1 MPLLVQRM
9 IDESF
14 DEVMPTVRA
23 KALRKADELVL
34 LPVRERWRGKASKDS
49 KATLRAQRARIAA
62 DLKAMA
68 PWRRFRAVVLY
79 KMIPHDKSFWRC
91 IRSKSWWALN
101 LIGVVPVAGPLWWL
115 LVFVMKDTGECSQ
128 RFTQNRTRVIPFI
141 GGPSRGGMALTLRCL
156 VLRVPCCT
164 EDEYQLVDF
173 IVSTESAKFFSLGC
187 WSLLVGCF
195 KCVLVAPRV
204 TLHLASFPLTLSNT
218 APSRYYLCASLAVT
232 SCERWGPR
240 LNALDATFF
249 LLQILLVWAAFW
261 RLP

>member
-49 KATLRAQRARIAA
+49 KATQRAQRARIAA
-62 DLKAMA
+62 DLQAMA

-115 LVFVMKDTGECSQ
+115 LVFVMKDTGESSQ
-128 RFTQNRTRVIPFI
+128 RFTLHAQESSGLL
-141 GGPSRGGMALTLRCL
+141 GGPAGHGIDNQPYVALCSVSLVVQRMSTSLWTLL
-156 VLRVPCCT
+156 
-164 EDEYQLVDF
+164 
-173 IVSTESAKFFSLGC
+173 
-187 WSLLVGCF
+187 
-195 KCVLVAPRV
+195 
-204 TLHLASFPLTLSNT
+204 
-218 APSRYYLCASLAVT
+218 
-232 SCERWGPR
+232 
-240 LNALDATFF
+240 
-249 LLQILLVWAAFW
+249 
-261 RLP
+261 

>member
-34 LPVRERWRGKASKDS
+34 LPVRERWRGKASKDP

-128 RFTQNRTRVIPFI
+128 RHPVYWGAQP
-141 GGPSRGGMALTLRCL
+141 RGHGIDNQPYFALCS
-156 VLRVPCCT
+156 V
-164 EDEYQLVDF
+164 
-173 IVSTESAKFFSLGC
+173 
-187 WSLLVGCF
+187 
-195 KCVLVAPRV
+195 
-204 TLHLASFPLTLSNT
+204 
-218 APSRYYLCASLAVT
+218 SLAVQRMST
-232 SCERWGPR
+232 SLW
-240 LNALDATFF
+240 T
-249 LLQILLVWAAFW
+249 LL
-261 RLP
+261 